1 MRKRRLWWRLF
12 ISYLWV
18 PIVLLVGLSL
28 YGSGVVQRLYEEQL
42 KSDLEARARLAAEPI
57 GDLLLKKQPAKI
69 DALCK
74 VLGRASR
81 TRITAVLPSGEV
93 IGDAEA
99 DPADMDNHGNREEIK
114 EALAS
119 GFGYIVRRSA
129 TLNENRIYVA
139 VRLMHRDGPAAVVR
153 ASFPLTELNDALSR
167 VHRRVLWAAF
177 VGALCYAVI
186 SLVISRRMSRPLE
199 EIKAGVDRFAAGD
212 LGHRLRVTGSAEV
225 TALAETMNR
234 MAEQLDERIRTV
246 LRQQNEREAML
257 SSMEEGVLAIN
268 NEGTILNLNKACA
281 TLLGEEAAK
290 LQGRGIYEVIR
301 KADLLQFIETALAS
315 PSPVEGEFP
324 IRGAHDRWVSAH
336 GTLLHNSQRGKI
348 GVLVVLHD
356 NTRLR
361 HLEEVRR
368 DFVAN
373 VSHELRT
380 PITSIKGFI
389 ETLVDGAFEDKQN
402 APRFLQIML
411 RQVNRLDAIIADLL
425 VLSRIERGSEEQRI
439 ELSSEPI
446 RGMLQAAIEMCEK
459 KAMDRAVKIE
469 LVCPEDL
476 TAEINAALLEQA
488 VINLLD
494 NAIKCSNARAVVEV
508 IATCEGGDLVIRV
521 KDQGCGIDAQHLPRL
536 FERFYR
542 VDKARSRELGGTGLG
557 LAIVRHIA
565 LAHRGS
571 VSVESTVGVG
581 STFCLRVPRAPSE
594 TARGKKGHTA
604 P

>member
-12 ISYLWV
+12 VSYLWV

-57 GDLLLKKQPAKI
+57 GDLLAKNQQGKV

-74 VLGRASR
+74 TLGRTSR
-81 TRITAVLPSGEV
+81 TRITAVLPSGKV
-93 IGDAEA
+93 IGDSEA
-99 DPADMDNHGNREEIK
+99 DPADMDDHGNREEIK
-114 EALAS
+114 QALAD
-119 GFGYIVRRSA
+119 GIGDITRRSA
-129 TLNENRIYVA
+129 TLNEDRIYVA
-139 VRLMHRDGPAAVVR
+139 VRLMHGNRPAAVVR
-153 ASFPLTELNDALSR
+153 TSFPLTELNEALSR
-167 VHRRVLWAAF
+167 VRSRVFLAAL
-177 VGALCYAVI
+177 VGALCYALI

-199 EIKAGVDRFAAGD
+199 EIKAGVDRFAMGD
-212 LGHRLRVTGSAEV
+212 LSHRLRVTGSAEV

-268 NEGTILNLNKACA
+268 NEGTILSLNKACA
-281 TLLGEEAAK
+281 TLLGEDPAK

-324 IRGAHDRWVSAH
+324 IRGAQDRWVSAH
-336 GTLLHNSQRGKI
+336 GTLLHNSHRGKI

-402 APRFLQIML
+402 AHRFLQIML

-439 ELSSEPI
+439 ELSSESI
-446 RGMLQAAIEMCEK
+446 RGVLQAAIEMCEK
-459 KAMDRAVKIE
+459 KAVDRAVKIE

-494 NAIKCSNARAVVEV
+494 NAIKCSNAGAAVELS
-508 IATCEGGDLVIRV
+508 AACEEDDLVICV